1 MEEAGHG
8 GGHYEGVRTPGNT
21 VAEQFSYLDEQLARD
36 PRDARWLAAKVHL
49 GLEHDPAR
57 ALEVCRRVLEES
69 PRNYFAL
76 HHAAMASLALGQ
88 LEQAMIF
95 AGGALRE
102 RDTPEARL
110 VAGHV
115 FLARGDDTHAMRQYE
130 TAAALRPGDGAVME
144 ALVRVRARLEQGGG
158 QWSRKSGAPD
168 APAGE

>member
-8 GGHYEGVRTPGNT
+8 GGHDEGVRTPGNT

-88 LEQAMIF
+88 LEQAMVF
-95 AGGALRE
+95 AGAALRE
-102 RDTPEARL
+102 RDTLETRL

-115 FLARGDDTHAMRQYE
+115 FLARGDDTNALRQYQA
-130 TAAALRPGDGAVME
+130 AAALPPGDGAVKE
-144 ALVRVRARLEQGGG
+144 ALTRIHARMEQGGG
-158 QWSRKSGAPD
+158 ASPGKSGAHVRP
-168 APAGE
+168 GR